1 MTKRGDK
8 MNQDI
13 KNMLLGVFLLQI
25 GHLCMEVTNTFLVPV
40 GLILVIVSI
49 VVVLTNFRNHNS

>member
-1 MTKRGDK
+1 

-13 KNMLLGVFLLQI
+13 KNMLFGVFLLQI

-49 VVVLTNFRNHNS
+49 VVVLTNFRGSIS